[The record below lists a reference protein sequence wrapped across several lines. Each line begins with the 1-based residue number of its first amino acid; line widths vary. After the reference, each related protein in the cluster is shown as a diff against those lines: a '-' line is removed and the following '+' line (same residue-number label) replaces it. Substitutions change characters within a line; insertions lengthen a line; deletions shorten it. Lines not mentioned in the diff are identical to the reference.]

1 MYQTGLN
8 DKKQYCTVLMQ
19 LQVQLQNGGTEKEKR
34 RGFSTSITPVFS
46 TARGNCKENAAGRQ
60 VVDK

>member
-1 MYQTGLN
+1 
-8 DKKQYCTVLMQ
+8 MQ